1 MAFDVL
7 SDILRSLHL
16 RGGVYFQC
24 EFRAPW
30 GMQIKPT
37 PVAEFHLVTRG
48 QCWLRLGPRSQP
60 VPLHVGDIVVF
71 PHGGGHTLL
80 DAPNA
85 AAVPA
90 DQIVGSQN
98 LDAYGPV
105 VYGGKGLPAGLLCGF
120 FEFDREPLHP
130 LVAALPPLIHIHD
143 TDAEDFAR
151 LKSVI
156 TLITHETGKPQP
168 GADAVVN
175 RLAEVLFIQILRAH
189 VARVDAPPGI
199 LAAIADKKIGDAL
212 ARLHNAPEKPWSVA
226 SLGRTVAMS
235 RSAFAARFAR
245 LVGQAPMEYLA
256 LRRIEKARALLRAG
270 GTTAAA
276 VAEKV
281 GYRSEAVFSKAFK
294 RIVGCGPG
302 AYRRKLPRRSQ
313 RGNRSDPK

>member
-1 MAFDVL
+1 MSIDVL

-16 RGGVYFQC
+16 KGGVYFQC
-24 EFRAPW
+24 DFRAPW
-30 GMQIKPT
+30 GMKIKPT

-48 QCWLRLGPRSQP
+48 QCWLRLGSRTQP
-60 VPLHVGDIVVF
+60 VPLHVGDVVVF
-71 PHGGGHTLL
+71 PHGDGHTLL

-90 DQIVGSQN
+90 EQIVGGQN

-105 VYGGKGLPAGLLCGF
+105 VYGGKGLPAGMLCGF
-120 FEFDREPLHP
+120 FEFDREPRHP
-130 LVAALPPLIHIHD
+130 LVAALPPLIHIRG

-151 LKSVI
+151 LQSVI
-156 TLITHETGKPQP
+156 ALIAHETGTPRP

-189 VARVDAPPGI
+189 IARAGARSGI

-212 ARLHNAPEKPWSVA
+212 AHLHNAPEKPWSVA
-226 SLGRTVAMS
+226 SLGMKVAMS

-245 LVGQAPMEYLA
+245 LVGQTPMEYLA
-256 LRRIEKARALLRAG
+256 LRRMERARELLRIG
-270 GTTAAA
+270 GANTAA
-276 VAEKV
+276 VAEQV

-294 RIVGCGPG
+294 KIVGTGPG
-302 AYRRKLPRRSQ
+302 AFRRKFSHRP
-313 RGNRSDPK
+313 